1 MFKTQSSNYIGR
13 LKKRKEE
20 ALEFVI
26 DQYLGLVKGCV
37 TKVLTAMGE
46 EDREECIND
55 VFLAIWEHA
64 DQFNGEE
71 VDFKKWVY
79 RIAKYKAIDYY
90 RKFAKTQGKVIP
102 FCEEEH
108 LEEAYQGGQQG
119 PLIVAFQTSSVENVV
134 LDKEQKEEVLELI
147 RTLEPLD
154 QQIFILKYFLEMKS
168 VEIGRQLH
176 LSQTAVDNRLY
187 RGKKKLDKRV
197 ANA

>member
-1 MFKTQSSNYIGR
+1 M
-13 LKKRKEE
+13 
-20 ALEFVI
+20 
-26 DQYLGLVKGCV
+26 
-37 TKVLTAMGE
+37 TKVLAPLGE
-46 EDREECIND
+46 EGIEECIND
-55 VFLAIWEHA
+55 VFFAIWEHA

-71 VDFKKWVY
+71 ADFKKWVY

-90 RKFAKTQGKVIP
+90 RRLAKTQGKVIP
-102 FCEEEH
+102 FCEEEGLH
-108 LEEAYQGGQQG
+108 KAYQGEQPGHLTG
-119 PLIVAFQTSSVENVV
+119 SFQTSPIENIV
-134 LDKEQKEEVLELI
+134 LDKEQKEEVLKLI

-168 VEIGRQLH
+168 VEIGKQLH